1 MESAEHPDRSVG
13 RIRFAPEILARL
25 GEELIPHADLGIVEL
40 VRNCYDAGAPSCS
53 IDLMNVDTPGGTIIV
68 SDDGIG
74 MTRAEL
80 DTGFLMIGR
89 SMKARSPVTSN
100 NRRKV
105 GEKGLGRLA
114 GLRLGYRVAVATRPA
129 EEPGTEYRFTI
140 DWNELDRAG
149 SVDSIALMI
158 EAHPTSKRPG
168 TTLTLLNLRSRF
180 DQADI
185 ERLIRSLFLIND
197 PYGARAGGFRVTLKA
212 PGYENLTDRLE
223 HGYFDQADYTV
234 EAQLDT
240 AGQASAIVTDWR
252 GEVTDVLGHAELARR
267 RDGRPFAAPPCKF
280 SFWHIKLSGEAFRQR
295 GATASLTDVRAWLK
309 QIGGVHLY
317 HRGLRVHPYGDKGH
331 DWLELNLLRT
341 RSPDERPSTNN
352 SIGRFVVE
360 GDDDLL
366 VQKTDRSGFI
376 ENQAFRELK
385 EFGKAVL
392 DRVAVERVRRRDEN
406 RTQRR
411 QKTVKAIEESRAEM
425 EQILETIS
433 APDAEREK
441 LNKVV
446 AKLEDAVEQHAKLL
460 QEDLNLYRTLGTVGT
475 TAAVFAHESITPVG
489 TVRTHAEVIESNGR
503 ATLASE
509 YEAIFGRSV
518 ERIRSAADVLMS
530 SAMIP
535 LGLVERTKRETRLLS
550 ANRTIA
556 DLLEVLAPRVE
567 ERKILV
573 DQVLLAMPDEL
584 LTTVA
589 AVEAIAANLVLN
601 ALRALSDEG
610 GPAPGERKITVRTS
624 NTNGRVVIEVFD
636 NGPGIRGISVDHI
649 WLPGQTTRGDGSG
662 LGLTIVRDVVA
673 DLKGTATVTA
683 NGEDGGAH
691 FVVSIPI
698 PSPAARRKFERMR
711 SEGMDMQGRLL

>member
-1 MESAEHPDRSVG
+1 MESIEHPDRSVG

-53 IDLMNVDTPGGTIIV
+53 ITLIDVDIPGGTVLV
-68 SDDGIG
+68 SDDGAG

-100 NRRKV
+100 NRKKV

-114 GLRLGYRVAVATRPA
+114 GLRLGHRVAVATRPA
-129 EEPGTEYRFTI
+129 EEPGTEYRFMI

-149 SVDSIALMI
+149 SVDSIGLEI
-158 EAHPTSKRPG
+158 EAYPTSEPPG
-168 TTLTLLNLRSRF
+168 TTLTMKNLRSRF
-180 DQADI
+180 DEADI
-185 ERLIRSLFLIND
+185 ERLIRSLYLIND
-197 PYGARAGGFRVTLKA
+197 PFGAKAGGFRVTLNA
-212 PGYENLTDRLE
+212 PGYEHLTDRLE

-234 EAQLDT
+234 EAQLD
-240 AGQASAIVTDWR
+240 ANGLASAVVTDWR
-252 GEVTDVLGHAELARR
+252 GEVTDTLVHADLARR
-267 RDGRPFAAPPCKF
+267 RDGQPFAAPQCKF
-280 SFWHIKLSGEAFRQR
+280 TFWHIKLSGEAFRQR
-295 GATASLTDVRAWLK
+295 GATVAYPVVRTWIQ

-341 RSPDERPSTNN
+341 RSPEERPSTNN

-360 GDDDLL
+360 GEDDLL
-366 VQKTDRSGFI
+366 IQKTDRSGFI
-376 ENQAFRELK
+376 ENEAFRELK
-385 EFGKAVL
+385 AFGMAVL
-392 DRVAVERVRRRDEN
+392 DRVATERVRRRDDN
-406 RTQRR
+406 REQRR
-411 QKTVKAIEESRAEM
+411 RKTATAVEESHAAM
-425 EQILETIS
+425 EEILEAVS
-433 APDAEREK
+433 VPSEEREK
-441 LNKVV
+441 INKVV
-446 AKLEDAVEQHAKLL
+446 ARLEEAVEQRAKLL
-460 QEDLNLYRTLGTVGT
+460 QQDLDLYRTLGTVGT
-475 TAAVFAHESITPVG
+475 TAAVFAHEAITPVG
-489 TVRTHAEVIESNGR
+489 TVRTHAGIIESHGR
-503 ATLASE
+503 LSLPDE
-509 YEAIFGRSV
+509 YESVFGRSV
-518 ERIRSAADVLMS
+518 ERILSAADILMS

-535 LGLVERTKRETRLLS
+535 LGLVERAKRETRFLS
-550 ANRTIA
+550 VNRAIA
-556 DLLEVLAPRVE
+556 DLLEVLSPRME

-573 DQVLLAMPDEL
+573 DQVLLAAPDEL
-584 LTTVA
+584 LSTVA

-601 ALRALSDEG
+601 ALKALSDVN
-610 GPAPGERKITVRTS
+610 GPAPGARKITVRTS
-624 NTNGRVVIEVFD
+624 NANGRVVIEVFD
-636 NGPGIRGISVDHI
+636 NGPGIKGISTEDI

-691 FVVSIPI
+691 FVVSIPT

-711 SEGMDMQGRLL
+711 NAGMDMQGRLL

>member
-1 MESAEHPDRSVG
+1 M
-13 RIRFAPEILARL
+13 
-25 GEELIPHADLGIVEL
+25 EL

-53 IDLMNVDTPGGTIIV
+53 ITLANVDGPGGTIVV
-68 SDDGIG
+68 SDDGVG

-129 EEPGTEYRFTI
+129 EEPGTEYRFMI

-149 SVDSIALMI
+149 SVDSIALRI
-158 EAHPTSKRPG
+158 EAHPTSAPSG
-168 TTLTLLNLRSRF
+168 TTLTLMNLRNRF

-185 ERLIRSLFLIND
+185 ERLIRSLFLVND
-197 PYGARAGGFRVTLKA
+197 PFGAKAGGFRVTLSA
-212 PGYENLTDRLE
+212 PGYEDLTDRLE

-234 EAQLDT
+234 EARLD
-240 AGQASAIVTDWR
+240 ADGQASAIVTDWR
-252 GEVTDVLGHAELARR
+252 GEVTDVLEHAELARR

-295 GATASLTDVRAWLK
+295 GATANLTDVKAWLR

-341 RSPDERPSTNN
+341 RSPEERPSTNN

-360 GDDDLL
+360 GGDALL

-376 ENQAFRELK
+376 ENEAFRELK
-385 EFGKAVL
+385 AFGMAVL
-392 DRVAVERVRRRDEN
+392 DRVATERVRRRDDN
-406 RTQRR
+406 RTERH
-411 QKTVKAIEESRAEM
+411 QKTVKALEESRAEID
-425 EQILETIS
+425 EILEKIS
-433 APDAEREK
+433 APEAEREN

-446 AKLEDAVEQHAKLL
+446 AKLEDAVEQRAKLL

-503 ATLASE
+503 ASLADG
-509 YEAIFGRSV
+509 YEAILGRSV
-518 ERIRSAADVLMS
+518 DRIRSAADVLMS

-550 ANRTIA
+550 VNRAIA
-556 DLLEVLAPRVE
+556 ELLEVLAPRME

-573 DQVLLAMPDEL
+573 DQVLLATPDEL
-584 LTTVA
+584 LSTVA
-589 AVEAIAANLVLN
+589 AVEAITANLVLN

-610 GPAPGERKITVRTS
+610 GPAPEERKITVRTG

-636 NGPGIRGISVDHI
+636 NGPGIRGISTNEI
-649 WLPGQTTRGDGSG
+649 WLPGQTTREDGSG

-691 FVVSIPI
+691 FVVSIPV

-711 SEGMDMQGRLL
+711 SEGLDMQGRLL